1 MRAKLTLVPT
11 VTPDPVQAVRERVK
25 AMPRPEGWL
34 QCNKCGSRTMF
45 TAVNGSWIDGKGQY
59 HRGTVVYDKLCLDCH
74 KRGIH
79 SPMMPSRPKPAT

>member
-1 MRAKLTLVPT
+1 MRAKLTLVPKT
-11 VTPDPVQAVRERVK
+11 EPDPVQAVRERVK

-59 HRGTVVYDKLCLDCH
+59 HRKAREAPPFRAGRDRAARVACHVVAF
-74 KRGIH
+74 RTQH
-79 SPMMPSRPKPAT
+79 S